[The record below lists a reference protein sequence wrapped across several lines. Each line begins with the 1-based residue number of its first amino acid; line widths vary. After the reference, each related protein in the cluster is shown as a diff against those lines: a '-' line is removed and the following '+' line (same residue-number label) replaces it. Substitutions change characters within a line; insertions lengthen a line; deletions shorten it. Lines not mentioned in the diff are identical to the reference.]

1 MSRCFLIITQT
12 YDKNVS
18 NYFTAILFLEQSSL
32 FHSKSFIIWNK
43 QTISYAEN
51 SKANFSATLLLKE
64 WCVLCSMCQLKPSMA
79 MLSSQPW
86 REYSRRKSVCR
97 LFNEEMNWG
106 KQKQNRPAF
115 TEQKSK
121 NVSSRQLCVITSV
134 ALQRVAKGFCVTRD
148 RPKLSNVMWNYIE
161 IKLAAWRG
169 TGHHNVMRDL
179 LFYKHVIRDLPI
191 RFP

>member
-51 SKANFSATLLLKE
+51 SKANFSTTLLLKE
-64 WCVLCSMCQLKPSMA
+64 WCVLCSMCQLKPSMT

-115 TEQKSK
+115 TKQNRKMFFRGS
-121 NVSSRQLCVITSV
+121 CV
-134 ALQRVAKGFCVTRD
+134 LLHPLLYRGWQRVF
-148 RPKLSNVMWNYIE
+148 
-161 IKLAAWRG
+161 AWR
-169 TGHHNVMRDL
+169 
-179 LFYKHVIRDLPI
+179 VIAPNLATWCGIILRSN
-191 RFP
+191 